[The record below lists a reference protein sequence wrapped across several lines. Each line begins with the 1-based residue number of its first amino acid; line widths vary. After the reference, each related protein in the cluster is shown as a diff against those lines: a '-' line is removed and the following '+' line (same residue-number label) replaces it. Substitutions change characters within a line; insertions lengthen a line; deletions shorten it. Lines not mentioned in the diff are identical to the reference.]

1 MKFIIPI
8 NYTMQA
14 DVTIEAESLA
24 DAILQASSDDL
35 PSNSEYMSDSLRVS
49 MQVLAELN
57 PNLTE
62 EELEK
67 AGSEVAAAGHYFI
80 IEE

>member
-1 MKFIIPI
+1 
-8 NYTMQA
+8 MQS
-14 DVTIEAESLA
+14 DVLIEAESLA

-35 PSNSEYMSDSLRVS
+35 PSDAEYMSDSLRVP

-57 PNLTE
+57 PTLTE
-62 EELEK
+62 DELEK